1 VYADEDIAGAGGRS
15 VWNRTQRRVSKTC
28 FDPCLLCRRGFQ
40 IGAGTN
46 EHRSMLSAKSLGE
59 VAMTLLKWALLFF
72 VISIVAGIL
81 GFTGLS
87 AASAD
92 IARVLFYIFLVI
104 FLVLLLLGLTI
115 FRV

>member
-1 VYADEDIAGAGGRS
+1 LTDACSAGG
-15 VWNRTQRRVSKTC
+15 VRT
-28 FDPCLLCRRGFQ
+28 
-40 IGAGTN
+40 GAGTDK
-46 EHRSMLSAKSLGE
+46 HRSMLSAKSIGE
-59 VAMTLLKWALLFF
+59 YAMTLLKWALLFF

-81 GFTGLS
+81 GFTGVS

-92 IARVLFYIFLVI
+92 IARVLFYIFVVI